1 ELSGPGLTETQTLS
15 TTLESPDP
23 FVLRL
28 PALPTSG
35 DYDLSNLRIVSAQG
49 QILLEVNP
57 RHVTVKVIEQVLITS
72 VKTRPLTLDEIRQK
86 GIVLDSDD
94 YFAFEFTLGLKLES
108 KTVDISF
115 PVAFDRNGVPVP
127 QFLVPPPAPSREADL
142 PPLPAIVPVL
152 FEMED
157 GGASAGGGARL
168 PVLPNGGGEVRIP
181 SVIVIP
187 GQVGYLKQFFSAKL
201 YVANGV
207 PSGSG
212 LSVRGITG
220 TIELP
225 RGTKQGNSDAPLALP
240 QILRDGQTIVQPLTM
255 DVKGVGPDGEPGTG
269 DDEASLAPGAQ
280 GEAEFL
286 LRGEREGFHTIG
298 FDIKAVLDGLVT
310 GPVHIKGK
318 ASGSVLVR
326 NPFFDVSF
334 TVPGVVRAGE
344 TFKVFVTLT
353 NLGAATANRVTLTLP
368 DGVASSG
375 AKLVGELPPEIPS
388 IGPRESKTLTLQF
401 LAQRTGQVVASYL
414 QFDPQDEE
422 QQRPVGSLQLAVGI
436 GERGVPLSPDTLVL
450 PTAVDKLPSAVVD
463 AAMRVLGQAWS

>member
-152 FEMED
+152 FEVDD
-157 GGASAGGGARL
+157 GGEGAGGGAVRL
-168 PVLPNGGGEVRIP
+168 PTLPNGGGEVRIP
-181 SVIVIP
+181 GVVIIP
-187 GQVGYLKQFFSAKL
+187 GQVGYLKAFFSAKL
-201 YVANGV
+201 FVANGAPV
-207 PSGSG
+207 GSG
-212 LSVRGITG
+212 LSLGDITG
-220 TIELP
+220 TIKLP
-225 RGTKQGNSDAPLALP
+225 LGQDQVEGVNPKTGMNDDPLSLP
-240 QILRDGQTIVQPLTM
+240 KVMRDGQEIKQPKTM
-255 DVKGVGPDGEPGTG
+255 PVKGVGPDGVPGTG
-269 DDEASLAPGAQ
+269 DDVASLDPGEQA
-280 GEAEFL
+280 EAEFL
-286 LRGEREGFHTIG
+286 LRGEFEGFHTID
-298 FDIKAVLDGLVT
+298 FDIRAELDGLVT
-310 GPVHIKGK
+310 GPVRIKGK
-318 ASGSVLVR
+318 ASGAVLVR
-326 NPFFDVSF
+326 NPFFDVTF

-344 TFKVFVTLT
+344 TFKV
-353 NLGAATANRVTLTLP
+353 
-368 DGVASSG
+368 
-375 AKLVGELPPEIPS
+375 
-388 IGPRESKTLTLQF
+388 
-401 LAQRTGQVVASYL
+401 
-414 QFDPQDEE
+414 
-422 QQRPVGSLQLAVGI
+422 
-436 GERGVPLSPDTLVL
+436 
-450 PTAVDKLPSAVVD
+450 
-463 AAMRVLGQAWS
+463 